1 MGVVG
6 TIRHMPGTKRIVL
19 VISAAFLVAACQGT
33 SGATTTSR
41 ESPLLTLPPATTQ
54 PPTTT
59 STTLV
64 PVKQLSSPEYQIVQR
79 TPGDGTG
86 DSVVVLLDTDSYET
100 LTDIDL
106 EDVIADVVRRFPP
119 IATVHVIDDPA
130 AANVVGNPDA
140 SDAQIEAIADH
151 YLARLDDGFSI
162 TFLGPFA
169 PAGSS
174 VLGS

>member
-1 MGVVG
+1 MPRLRLIVV
-6 TIRHMPGTKRIVL
+6 V
-19 VISAAFLVAACQGT
+19 AAVAFVAAACQ
-33 SGATTTSR
+33 SSADSTTTTA
-41 ESPLLTLPPATTQ
+41 ESPLLTLPPPTT
-54 PPTTT
+54 PPTSTT

-64 PVKQLSSPEYQIVQR
+64 PVEQLSSPEYQIVQR
-79 TPGDGTG
+79 SVGEGTG
-86 DSVVVLLDTDSYET
+86 DTVVVLLDSSSYET

-130 AANVVGNPDA
+130 AANIVGNPDA
-140 SDAQIEAIADH
+140 TEEQIASIEDH
-151 YLARLDDGFSI
+151 YFARLDDGFTI

-169 PAGSS
+169 PAGAT